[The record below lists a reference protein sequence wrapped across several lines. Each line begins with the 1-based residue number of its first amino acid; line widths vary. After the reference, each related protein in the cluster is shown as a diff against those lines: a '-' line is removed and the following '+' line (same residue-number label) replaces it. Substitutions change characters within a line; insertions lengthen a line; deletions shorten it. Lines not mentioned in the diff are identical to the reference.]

1 MSFRRSVSMVVG
13 AVATLSLLAMPATAL
28 PVLTDDFAGPLFG
41 VSTIRDAPGLVVAD
55 AGAGI
60 VRVRN
65 KQATLLAE
73 LPGVVD
79 VAPVRNGGIHALTGE
94 TDSTLYW
101 YKHGRLRERADI
113 GAFEAAV
120 NPDGGEIHSN
130 PFDVDARNRS
140 FAVVADAGGNALL
153 SVDAHGNVDWIAS
166 FPSELV
172 STENAKRLAGCPEG
186 PEDICG
192 LPAMIPAE
200 PVTTSVE
207 IGRDGAYY
215 VGELKGFPAPRRE
228 SRIWRVEP
236 DAHHAVCGESSKCE
250 VVGDG
255 FTSIIDLSSGPGG
268 TLYVTELDEASWFAA
283 ESGAGVGG
291 SVNACRVRG
300 SEIDCERIARG
311 LTMPTATAA
320 SERRVVATVEAL
332 IPGGAKIVRIA
343 P

>member
-1 MSFRRSVSMVVG
+1 MVIGIV
-13 AVATLSLLAMPATAL
+13 VTSSLIATPATAL

-60 VRVRN
+60 VRVRR
-65 KQATLLAE
+65 QRTTLLAE

-94 TDSTLYW
+94 PDANLYW
-101 YKHGRLRERADI
+101 YKDGRLRERADI

-130 PFDVDARNRS
+130 PFDVDARGRS

-153 SVDAHGNVDWIAS
+153 SVDARGDVDWIAS
-166 FPSELV
+166 FPSEVV
-172 STENAKRLAGCPEG
+172 STANAKRLVGCPEG
-186 PEDICG
+186 PDDICG
-192 LPAMIPAE
+192 LPSEIPAQ
-200 PVTTSVE
+200 PVPTSVE
-207 IGRDGAYY
+207 IGPDGAYY

-236 DAHHAVCGESSKCE
+236 GAHHAVCGESARCQ

-255 FTSIIDLSSGPGG
+255 FTSIIDLSSGPRGV
-268 TLYVTELDEASWFAA
+268 LYVTELDEASWFAA
-283 ESGAGVGG
+283 EMGAGVGG
-291 SVNACRVRG
+291 SVNACRVTG
-300 SEIDCERIARG
+300 SGLDCERIARG

-332 IPGGAKIVRIA
+332 IPGEAKIVRIK